1 MLANGLTGPGTR
13 TLNISEYLLARLHA
27 HGVEHVF
34 GIPGDYV
41 LSFFD
46 ALSTSPV
53 EHVSACN
60 ELNAGYAAD
69 GYARLRG
76 LGAVAVT
83 YGVGSLGLASAVAGA
98 YAERVPVVVICGGP
112 RRDAARSG
120 LYLHHVLPKRPEASL
135 KVFEQ
140 ITAAAARL
148 EDPAHAPAEIDALLG
163 RCLAERRPVYLEIPV
178 DLQTAACA
186 EPGPWPGSVAEQG
199 DPATAA
205 TAVQAIVHELLGA
218 RHCVALVGHE
228 IRSAGL
234 EDALLDLVDRT
245 GLPVGSLFSGKPEF
259 LEQHPR
265 CIGLYQGLGS
275 LEEVADF
282 VEGADVVVWLGAVPS
297 DFNVGGMPER
307 LARTTQIRAFDDRV
321 QLPGQAF
328 EGVRL
333 EHVLDGLRERLPAGH
348 WSGLDAPR
356 HGFAH
361 RASEPYSAVS
371 GRQLT
376 NKRLYDRLAHFIRP
390 GDIVCGDGGPGVN
403 LAYLQFPRDSRC
415 LGSGY
420 WAAIGSG
427 FGFALGACFARAPG
441 QRVVAVVG
449 DGAFQMTA
457 QELSTMVRYGE
468 PAIVILVNNAGYTV
482 ERLIHDGPFNDIPGW
497 RYHALPSAFG
507 GVAGLEVR
515 TEDELDQ
522 ALASADAHRGP
533 GPLLIEVHLDPFDV
547 PEAFKRIGAR
557 LRRGE

>member
-1 MLANGLTGPGTR
+1 M
-13 TLNISEYLLARLHA
+13 NISEYLLARLQA
-27 HGVEHVF
+27 LGVGHVF

-46 ALSTSPV
+46 ALSASPV
-53 EHVSACN
+53 RHVSACN
-60 ELNAGYAAD
+60 ELDAGYAAD

-83 YGVGSLGLASAVAGA
+83 YGVGSLGLTSAVAGA
-98 YAERVPVVVICGGP
+98 YAERVPLVVICGGP

-120 LYLHHVLPKRPEASL
+120 LYLHHLLPERPDASL

-140 ITAAAARL
+140 ITAGACRL
-148 EDPAHAPAEIDALLG
+148 EDPARAPAEIDALLG

-178 DLQTAACA
+178 DLQTESCGTPAPWTAPPAESADPTRAAA
-186 EPGPWPGSVAEQG
+186 AIEAVAKQLH
-199 DPATAA
+199 DAP
-205 TAVQAIVHELLGA
+205 
-218 RHCVALVGHE
+218 RCVALVGHE
-228 IRSAGL
+228 IRSAKL
-234 EDALLDLVDRT
+234 EESLLELIDRT
-245 GLPVGSLFSGKPEF
+245 GLPVASLFSGKPDF

-265 CIGLYQGLGS
+265 CIGIYQGLGS
-275 LEEVADF
+275 LEPVADF

-307 LARTTQIRAFDDRV
+307 LARTTQIRVFDDRV

-333 EHVLDGLRERLPAGH
+333 GPILDGLRTQLPAGH
-348 WSGLDAPR
+348 WSGLATPSAC
-356 HGFAH
+356 FPH
-361 RASEPYSAVS
+361 RASEPYSGVR
-371 GRQLT
+371 GQRLT

-403 LAYLQFPRDSRC
+403 LAYLQFPSDSRF

-427 FGFALGACFARAPG
+427 FGFALGACFARTPG
-441 QRVVAVVG
+441 QRVLAVVG

-468 PAIVILVNNAGYTV
+468 PAIVIVVNNAGYTV

-497 RYHALPSAFG
+497 RYHALPAAFG

-515 TEDELDQ
+515 TEDELET
-522 ALASADAHRGP
+522 ALASADAHCGP

-557 LRRGE
+557 LRRGK